1 LLLQGKEWTIIAQM
15 ILPVFLPHLGCS
27 EKCIYCDQ
35 QFITDLRDTDLSAV
49 IAKTLSAHEGPY
61 EVGLFGGNMFGIK
74 PDQLRQLFSHFD
86 EYRDR
91 ITNFRIS
98 TKPVP
103 LNNEIIEILKA
114 NKVTVI
120 ELGIPTFNNK
130 IISKLNRR
138 HSVEDLFTA
147 YKALTG
153 EGFHVVLQFMAGL
166 PEETMADIE
175 TTVQHMITLKPY
187 YIRIYPL
194 VVFAATPLAEM
205 YTKGLFI
212 PAPFDTVLDRVV
224 YMYLNA
230 LRKGIPVVKMGLT
243 DNEVIKE
250 NIVAGHY
257 RPAYGYMVKSRA
269 FYLAVMARLRA
280 LSVMGRGDVVV
291 HLNNRDIPHLIGYKR
306 MNIAR
311 FAEEGVSIQWEKE
324 GIDQDNFILHYDSR
338 SIAGNIFDALEMLG

>member
-1 LLLQGKEWTIIAQM
+1 LLLPGKEWTIIAQM

-27 EKCIYCDQ
+27 EKCIYCNQ

-49 IAKTLSAHEGPY
+49 ISKTLSAHEGPY
-61 EVGLFGGNMFGIK
+61 EVGLFGGNILGIK
-74 PDQLRQLFSHFD
+74 PDQLLQLFSNFD

-114 NKVTVI
+114 NTIAII

-130 IISKLNRR
+130 ILSKLNRR
-138 HSVEDLFTA
+138 HSAEDLVTA
-147 YKALTG
+147 YKTLTD
-153 EGFHVVLQFMAGL
+153 EGFHVALQFMVGL

-175 TTVQHMITLKPY
+175 TTVHHMITLKPY
-187 YIRIYPL
+187 YMRIYPL

-224 YMYLNA
+224 YIYLNA

-250 NIVAGHY
+250 NIVAGQYH
-257 RPAYGYMVKSRA
+257 PAYGYMVKSRA
-269 FYLAVMARLRA
+269 FYLAITAKLHA
-280 LSVMGRGDVVV
+280 LSVTGKNVIV
-291 HLNNRDIPHLIGYKR
+291 HLSNRDIPHLIGYKR
-306 MNIAR
+306 MNIDR
-311 FAEEGVSIQWEKE
+311 FAEEGISIQWEKE
-324 GIDQDNFILHYDSR
+324 EIDQDNFILHYDSR

>member
-1 LLLQGKEWTIIAQM
+1 M
-15 ILPVFLPHLGCS
+15 ILPVFLPHFGCN

-35 QFITDLRDTDLSAV
+35 QFITDLRDTDLNTV

-74 PDQLRQLFSHFD
+74 PDQLRRFFSRFD

-130 IISKLNRR
+130 ILSKLNRR
-138 HSVEDLFTA
+138 HSAEDLVTA
-147 YKALTG
+147 YRALSG
-153 EGFHVVLQFMAGL
+153 EGFHVALQFMAGL
-166 PEETMADIE
+166 PEETMADVE
-175 TTVQHMITLKPY
+175 MTVHHMITLKPY
-187 YIRIYPL
+187 YMRIYPL
-194 VVFAATPLAEM
+194 VVFAATPLGEM

-243 DNEVIKE
+243 DNEIIKE
-250 NIVAGHY
+250 NIIAGQYH
-257 RPAYGYMVKSRA
+257 PAYGYMVKSRA
-269 FYLAVMARLRA
+269 FYLAIMARLRA
-280 LSVMGRGDVVV
+280 LSVTGKDVVV
-291 HLNNRDIPHLIGYKR
+291 HLNNRDIPHLLGYKR
-306 MNIAR
+306 TNMAGFEKGGI
-311 FAEEGVSIQWEKE
+311 SIQWEKQA
-324 GIDQDNFILHYDSR
+324 IDQDNFILQYDNR
-338 SIAGNIFDALEMLG
+338 SVSGNIFHALEMIG

>member
-1 LLLQGKEWTIIAQM
+1 M
-15 ILPVFLPHLGCS
+15 ILPVFLPHFGCD

-35 QFITDLRDTDLSAV
+35 QFITDLRDTDLNTV
-49 IAKTLSAHEGPY
+49 MAKTLSAHEGPY
-61 EVGLFGGNMFGIK
+61 EVGLFGGNMFGIR
-74 PDQLRQLFSHFD
+74 PDQLRRFFSRFE

-120 ELGIPTFNNK
+120 ELGIPTFNNS
-130 IISKLNRR
+130 ILSKLNRR
-138 HSVEDLFTA
+138 HSAEDLITT
-147 YKALTG
+147 YKALTE
-153 EGFHVVLQFMAGL
+153 EGFQVALQFMTGL
-166 PEETMADIE
+166 PDETMVDIE
-175 TTVQHMITLKPY
+175 TTVRHMMTLKPY

-194 VVFAATPLAEM
+194 VVLVGTPLGEM
-205 YTKGLFI
+205 YAKGLFM
-212 PAPFDTVLDRVV
+212 PDSFNTVLDRVV

-243 DNEVIKE
+243 DNEIIKE
-250 NIVAGHY
+250 NIIAGQYH
-257 RPAYGYMVKSRA
+257 PAYGYMVKSRA
-269 FYLAVMARLRA
+269 FYLAIMARLRA
-280 LSVMGRGDVVV
+280 LSVTGKNVVV

-306 MNIAR
+306 MNINR
-311 FAEEGVSIQWEKE
+311 FAEEGISIQREKKE
-324 GIDQDNFILHYDSR
+324 VDQDNFILHYDSR